1 MLSFQ
6 SQECVNF
13 IKNNNFIDET
23 KIISKIDIDNLLNQI
38 IITEHNNKLYLKDIS
53 KSIKPKGQLPSIALT
68 NSIIDIKKLIL
79 YDLSDKLKR
88 PDTKIY
94 QNKFLS
100 LDIINYI
107 EQNDLYNY
115 IASDCNYFIDIQTK
129 KKLSKT
135 FSLYLFSVLNLI
147 GNLGNFKNFLN
158 LEIYLTPIEKK
169 LFLINGKIT
178 NYNMNSG
185 SCYPTKSVQIW
196 RKEELLKVLIHELIH
211 FYKFDFNPLI
221 DNYDKLITY
230 IYNKFNIKSKINPF
244 EAFTETL
251 AIIIHSHYISNVLNI
266 DYEQIIKNEIMW
278 SCFQA
283 AKLIKIFGGKE
294 YDDLYKIEI
303 KQTSNGLSYY
313 ILKCALLCNLSN
325 FINFLDNKLYF
336 SKSIVEFIEL
346 LDQSLN
352 SDNFKILINRAL
364 LLNTT
369 NKYINETFRM
379 SLYELEF

>member
-1 MLSFQ
+1 
-6 SQECVNF
+6 
-13 IKNNNFIDET
+13 
-23 KIISKIDIDNLLNQI
+23 
-38 IITEHNNKLYLKDIS
+38 
-53 KSIKPKGQLPSIALT
+53 
-68 NSIIDIKKLIL
+68 
-79 YDLSDKLKR
+79 
-88 PDTKIY
+88 
-94 QNKFLS
+94 
-100 LDIINYI
+100 
-107 EQNDLYNY
+107 
-115 IASDCNYFIDIQTK
+115 
-129 KKLSKT
+129 
-135 FSLYLFSVLNLI
+135 
-147 GNLGNFKNFLN
+147 
-158 LEIYLTPIEKK
+158 
-169 LFLINGKIT
+169 
-178 NYNMNSG
+178 
-185 SCYPTKSVQIW
+185 
-196 RKEELLKVLIHELIH
+196 
-211 FYKFDFNPLI
+211 
-221 DNYDKLITY
+221 
-230 IYNKFNIKSKINPF
+230 
-244 EAFTETL
+244 
-251 AIIIHSHYISNVLNI
+251 
-266 DYEQIIKNEIMW
+266 MW